1 MRFKDRYWVKTLKWY
16 FGKKYFGRP
25 GWRAQYL
32 LDRVARTLRPGD
44 VVIDCGANLGA
55 VTRRLAARGATVYAF
70 EPDPYSFGRLVQA
83 VADLDNVKP
92 IHAAV
97 GDSDGQVELYRSPDF
112 DQRPDDYSIMSS
124 VFASKAN
131 VSRDHYNVV
140 DQVDLAAFV
149 ERLGR
154 RVRLLKMDIE
164 GAEVPV
170 LEHLIATGAIEKVD
184 TAFVETHETRI
195 PELAGRTAALKVL
208 ARTRYAGRLNLDWD

>member
-1 MRFKDRYWVKTLKWY
+1 MRFKDRYWVKTIKWY

-83 VADLDNVKP
+83 VADLKNVQP

-97 GDSDGQVELYRSPDF
+97 GDSDGRVELYRAPDF

-131 VSRDHYNVV
+131 VSREHFNVV
-140 DQVDLAAFV
+140 
-149 ERLGR
+149 GR

-170 LEHLIATGAIEKVD
+170 LEHLIATGAIDQVD

-195 PELAGRTAALKVL
+195 PELAARTAALKAL
-208 ARTRYAGRLNLDWD
+208 ARTRYKGRLNLDWD